1 MVLEVIIAILLF
13 LAGALLYTLG
23 ILRVLLCYTS
33 AIPLTRELKTRYPGR
48 VAAGAIYMKIA
59 YTTVFWLIITV
70 AATLAVIGWGL
81 DYSLFGYLGGILLTF
96 ATTIGRLGRNQR
108 NVANYL
114 VQYERFIDK
123 QLGASLL
130 EKAEHGDISLKV

>member
-13 LAGALLYTLG
+13 LSGALLYTFG

-33 AIPLTRELKTRYPGR
+33 AIPLTRELKARYPGR

-59 YTTVFWLIITV
+59 YATVFWLIITV

-123 QLGASLL
+123 QLGAALL

>member
-1 MVLEVIIAILLF
+1 MILEIVIAILLF
-13 LAGALLYTLG
+13 VAGALLYTFG

-33 AIPLTRELKTRYPGR
+33 VIPLTKELKTRYPGR

-59 YTTVFWLIITV
+59 YTTVFWLIV
-70 AATLAVIGWGL
+70 AAAATLAVIGWGL

-108 NVANYL
+108 NVASYL

-130 EKAEHGDISLKV
+130 EKVEHGDLSLKV

>member
-13 LAGALLYTLG
+13 LSGALLYTFG

-123 QLGASLL
+123 QLGAALL
-130 EKAEHGDISLKV
+130 EKSEHGDISLKV

>member
-13 LAGALLYTLG
+13 LAGALLYTFG

-33 AIPLTRELKTRYPGR
+33 AIPLTRELETRYPGR
-48 VAAGAIYMKIA
+48 VAAGARYMKIA

>member
-13 LAGALLYTLG
+13 LSGALLYTFG

-48 VAAGAIYMKIA
+48 VAAGAIYMKSA

-123 QLGASLL
+123 QLGESLL

>member
-13 LAGALLYTLG
+13 LAGALLYTFG
-23 ILRVLLCYTS
+23 ILRTLLCYTS

>member
-13 LAGALLYTLG
+13 LSGALLYTFG

-123 QLGASLL
+123 QLGAALL
-130 EKAEHGDISLKV
+130 EKSEHGDISLKL

>member
-1 MVLEVIIAILLF
+1 
-13 LAGALLYTLG
+13 
-23 ILRVLLCYTS
+23 
-33 AIPLTRELKTRYPGR
+33 
-48 VAAGAIYMKIA
+48 MKIA

>member
-1 MVLEVIIAILLF
+1 MVLEIIIAILLF
-13 LAGALLYTLG
+13 LAGALLYTFG

-130 EKAEHGDISLKV
+130 EKAEHGDISLKL

>member
-13 LAGALLYTLG
+13 LSGALLYTFG

-33 AIPLTRELKTRYPGR
+33 AIPLTREPKARYPGR

-123 QLGASLL
+123 QLGAALL
-130 EKAEHGDISLKV
+130 EKSEHGDISLKV

>member
-13 LAGALLYTLG
+13 LSGALLYTFG
-23 ILRVLLCYTS
+23 ILRALLCYTS

>member
-13 LAGALLYTLG
+13 LAGALLYTFG

-123 QLGASLL
+123 QLGAALL
-130 EKAEHGDISLKV
+130 EKSEHGDISLKL

>member
-13 LAGALLYTLG
+13 LSGALLYTFG

-59 YTTVFWLIITV
+59 YTTVFWLIIIV

>member
-13 LAGALLYTLG
+13 LAGALLYTFG

-123 QLGASLL
+123 QLGAALL
-130 EKAEHGDISLKV
+130 EKSEHGDISLKV

>member
-13 LAGALLYTLG
+13 LAGALLYTFG

-130 EKAEHGDISLKV
+130 EKAEHGDISLKL

>member
-13 LAGALLYTLG
+13 LAGALLYAFG

-59 YTTVFWLIITV
+59 YATVFWLIITV

>member
-13 LAGALLYTLG
+13 LSGALLYTFG

>member
-13 LAGALLYTLG
+13 LAGALLYTFG

-33 AIPLTRELKTRYPGR
+33 AIPLTRELETRYPGR

-96 ATTIGRLGRNQR
+96 ATTIRRLGRNQR

>member
-13 LAGALLYTLG
+13 LAGALLYTFG
-23 ILRVLLCYTS
+23 ILRALLCYTS

-130 EKAEHGDISLKV
+130 EKSEHGDISLKV

>member
-13 LAGALLYTLG
+13 LAGALLYTFG

-33 AIPLTRELKTRYPGR
+33 AIPLTRELETRYPGR

>member
-13 LAGALLYTLG
+13 LSGALLYTFG

-108 NVANYL
+108 NVVNYL

>member
-1 MVLEVIIAILLF
+1 MILEIVIAILLF
-13 LAGALLYTLG
+13 VAGALLYTFG

-33 AIPLTRELKTRYPGR
+33 VIPLTKELKTRYPGR

-59 YTTVFWLIITV
+59 YTTVFWLIV
-70 AATLAVIGWGL
+70 AAAATLAVIGWGL
-81 DYSLFGYLGGILLTF
+81 DYSLFGYLGGVLLTF

-108 NVANYL
+108 NVASYL

-130 EKAEHGDISLKV
+130 EKVEHGDLSLKV

>member
-13 LAGALLYTLG
+13 LAGALLYTFG

-33 AIPLTRELKTRYPGR
+33 AITLTRELKTRYPGR

>member
-13 LAGALLYTLG
+13 LAGALLYTFG

-81 DYSLFGYLGGILLTF
+81 DYSLFGYLGGILLSF

>member
-13 LAGALLYTLG
+13 LAGALLYTFG
-23 ILRVLLCYTS
+23 ILRALLCYTS

-130 EKAEHGDISLKV
+130 EKAEHGDISLKL

>member
-13 LAGALLYTLG
+13 LAGALLYTFG

-123 QLGASLL
+123 QLGAALL

>member
-13 LAGALLYTLG
+13 LAGALLYTFG
-23 ILRVLLCYTS
+23 ILRALLCYTS
-33 AIPLTRELKTRYPGR
+33 AIPLTRELKARYPGR

-130 EKAEHGDISLKV
+130 EKSEHGDISLKV

>member
-13 LAGALLYTLG
+13 LAGALLYTFG

-33 AIPLTRELKTRYPGR
+33 AIPLTRELETRYPGR

-130 EKAEHGDISLKV
+130 EKAEHGDISLKL

>member
-13 LAGALLYTLG
+13 LAGALLYTFG

>member
-13 LAGALLYTLG
+13 LAGALLYTFG
-23 ILRVLLCYTS
+23 ILRALLCYTS